1 VNPFEYDGPNPNPYV
16 EEHVDLIKSIREGK
30 PLNEAKQVAESTLA
44 GIMGRI
50 SAYTGRELSWD
61 WAMKGSKLDL
71 TPAKLDFTG
80 ELPAEP
86 VALPG
91 KTQLI

>member
-1 VNPFEYDGPNPNPYV
+1 
-16 EEHVDLIKSIREGK
+16 
-30 PLNEAKQVAESTLA
+30 
-44 GIMGRI
+44 MGRI

-61 WAMKGSKLDL
+61 WAMKASKLDL
-71 TPAKLDFTG
+71 SPAKYDFG

-86 VALPG
+86 PASPG